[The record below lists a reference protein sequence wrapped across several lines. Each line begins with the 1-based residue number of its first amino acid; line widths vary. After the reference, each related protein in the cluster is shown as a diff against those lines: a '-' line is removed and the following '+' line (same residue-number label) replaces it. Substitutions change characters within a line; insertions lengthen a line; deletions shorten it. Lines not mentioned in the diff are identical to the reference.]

1 MATLQD
7 ICGDQSDSRTLR
19 GLVSVLNDKLQ
30 MQARYALLE
39 YEANM
44 EGRSACSRLYQA
56 LNHMEAD
63 QIERLSSVLVRELQ
77 PARLSAA

>member
-7 ICGDQSDSRTLR
+7 IYGDQPDSRTLR

-30 MQARYALLE
+30 MQARYALWE

-44 EGRSACSRLYQA
+44 AGHSACSRLYQT

-63 QIERLSSVLVRELQ
+63 QIERLSSVLVKELQ